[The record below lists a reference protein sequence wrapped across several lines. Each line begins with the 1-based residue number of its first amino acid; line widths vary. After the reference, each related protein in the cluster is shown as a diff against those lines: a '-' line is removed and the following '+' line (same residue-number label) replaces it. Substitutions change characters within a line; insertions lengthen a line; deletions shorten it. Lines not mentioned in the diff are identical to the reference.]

1 MYSLTN
7 FLKSRGEEEGGGR
20 QAGKEGEKKEKE
32 SSECAKIYTPR
43 VHGEGVD
50 GIIRRGASHGGSV
63 WE

>member
-20 QAGKEGEKKEKE
+20 QAEKEGEKKEEEPSK
-32 SSECAKIYTPR
+32 CAKISTPR

-50 GIIRRGASHGGSV
+50 GIIRRSASQGGSV